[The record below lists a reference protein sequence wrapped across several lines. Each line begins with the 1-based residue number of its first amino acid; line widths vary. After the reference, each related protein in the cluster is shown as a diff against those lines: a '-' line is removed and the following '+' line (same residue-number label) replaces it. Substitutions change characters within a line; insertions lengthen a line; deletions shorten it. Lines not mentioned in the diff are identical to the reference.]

1 MNFDPVAMRS
11 GPEVC
16 KFRIIYQKVV
26 LLNPYLKEWFMFMDN
41 LGYLN
46 LEEVGD

>member
-11 GPEVC
+11 GPEFC
-16 KFRIIYQKVV
+16 RFKIIYQKVV
-26 LLNPYLKEWFMFMDN
+26 LLSPYLKERFMFMDN
-41 LGYLN
+41 LDYLN